1 MGLQISTAI
10 DKPNKNNL
18 LENSWMAEVKQE
30 KTKSRQLTHSHYGVN
45 QIYPVVQWLLTDSS
59 SGNFSIAKLNDA
71 GILFFK

>member
-1 MGLQISTAI
+1 
-10 DKPNKNNL
+10 
-18 LENSWMAEVKQE
+18 MAEVKQE